1 MKKPTLKYISLF
13 IFTFL
18 FAYLSKAQTY
28 KQLVKFAD
36 ENYNAG
42 DYYGASIYYR
52 KAMDIDSLDIHLL
65 WKYAECLRLY
75 NEYGLAEYYYKEI
88 YSREGAKIYPL
99 SAFWWATM
107 QKYNGKYRDAIKTFK
122 TCTRLYGKDKKSF
135 EYLKSKQEI
144 NSCNFALRMSKDT
157 TGFIIKNL
165 GEPVNSFDSEFG
177 AFLKDSVLYFS
188 SLRAQQMN
196 DALQV
201 KDKFYKIKIYKSLV
215 SNNRHSR
222 VENADTL
229 YNSALFHNAN
239 GIFSPDGERFYFTRC
254 DATYNCKL
262 MVSFYKNGNWQQ
274 PREIEGGV
282 NKDGYTSTQPSLAII
297 NNEEYLFFASNMPGG
312 QGKMDIWYS
321 LVKNGTHTKP
331 VNAGKNINS
340 IDDEVT
346 PFYDIFS
353 GALFFSSAWHEGYG
367 GFDIFKSDGIPGK
380 FSAPVNMG
388 FPVNTSW
395 NDLYY
400 TVYPDKYKA
409 YLTSNRKG
417 SLFKKGP
424 TCCNDIYEINFPKEE
439 IPADTIPYQSLE
451 DLNKYLPVTL
461 YFHND
466 EPNPRSTDTL
476 TKLNYITTYNAY
488 TALTDKYKE
497 EYSKGLSPE
506 KADKAKEDI
515 ENFFTDYVDKGVADL
530 EIFTKLLLKELEKGQ
545 KIEMTI
551 KGFASPLAKT
561 DYNVQLTK
569 RRISSFINYLNEYEG
584 GVFKPYINGTAEN
597 GGLLLFDKIPYGEY
611 TASQIV
617 SDNFH
622 DQKNSVYSRSA
633 ALERKIEIQSVQR
646 AVKDSLI
653 GELRLNK
660 EVHDFGY
667 VKQGETLKYTFAL
680 KNTGKDKLKFE
691 NMILSCDCVKA
702 NLDKKEIE
710 PGESVGLTLV
720 FNTNGLSGKQVKTVT
735 LITDGFPP
743 NKKITLTAE
752 IKP

>member
-1 MKKPTLKYISLF
+1 MKKPVLKYCSLILF
-13 IFTFL
+13 IFL
-18 FAYLSKAQTY
+18 FSFASIAQTY

-88 YSREGAKIYPL
+88 YSREGAKLYPL

-144 NSCNFALRMSKDT
+144 NSCNFALRINKDT
-157 TGFIIKNL
+157 VGFSIKNI
-165 GEPVNSFDSEFG
+165 GKPINSYDSEFG

-188 SLRAQQMN
+188 SLRANEMN
-196 DALQV
+196 EALQV
-201 KDKFYKIKIYKSLV
+201 KDKLYKIKIYNSNKTSENWSEGKSI
-215 SNNRHSR
+215 
-222 VENADTL
+222 DTL
-229 YNSALFHNAN
+229 YNSALYNNAN
-239 GIFSPDGERFYFTRC
+239 GVFSSDGERFYFSRC
-254 DATYNCKL
+254 DALNKCKL
-262 MVSFYKNGNWQQ
+262 MVSYYKNGVWQQ

-282 NKDGYTSTQPSLAII
+282 NKEGYTSTQPALANIH
-297 NNEEYLFFASNMPGG
+297 NEEYLFFASDMPGG
-312 QGKMDIWYS
+312 QGKMDIWFS
-321 LVKNGTHTKP
+321 RISNGTHMKP
-331 VNAGKNINS
+331 MNAGKQINS
-340 IDDEVT
+340 IDDEIT
-346 PFYDIFS
+346 PYYDVYS
-353 GALFFSSAWHEGYG
+353 EALYFSSSWHEGYG
-367 GFDIFKSDGIPGK
+367 GFDIFKSDGVPGK
-380 FSAPVNMG
+380 FSAPVNLG

-395 NDLYY
+395 NDMYY
-400 TVYPDKYKA
+400 TIYPDKYRA

-424 TCCNDIYEINFPKEE
+424 TCCNDIYEIIFAKEE
-439 IPADTIPYQSLE
+439 VPADTIPYQSLE

-476 TKLNYITTYNAY
+476 TKLNYLTTYNAY
-488 TALTDKYKE
+488 TALTDKYKD
-497 EYSKGLSPE
+497 EYSKGLSGE
-506 KADKAKEDI
+506 KAEKAREDI
-515 ENFFTDYVDKGVADL
+515 ENFFTDYVDKGVNDL
-530 EIFTKLLLKELEKGQ
+530 QIFTKLLLKELEKGQ

-569 RRISSFINYLNEYEG
+569 RRISSFVNYLNEYEG
-584 GVFKPYINGTAEN
+584 GVFKPYLTGTAQN
-597 GGLLLFDKIPYGEY
+597 GGLLLFNKIPYGEY
-611 TASQIV
+611 TASNLI

-653 GELRLNK
+653 GELKVNK

-667 VKQGETLKYTFAL
+667 VKQGEILKYTFTL
-680 KNTGKDKLKFE
+680 KNTGKDSLKFE
-691 NMILSCDCVKA
+691 NMIIACDCLKA
-702 NLDKKEIE
+702 DLNKKQIE
-710 PGESVGLTLV
+710 PGESAGLTLS
-720 FNTNGLSGKQVKTVT
+720 FNTNGLAGKQVKTVT

-743 NKKITLTAE
+743 NKKFTLTAE